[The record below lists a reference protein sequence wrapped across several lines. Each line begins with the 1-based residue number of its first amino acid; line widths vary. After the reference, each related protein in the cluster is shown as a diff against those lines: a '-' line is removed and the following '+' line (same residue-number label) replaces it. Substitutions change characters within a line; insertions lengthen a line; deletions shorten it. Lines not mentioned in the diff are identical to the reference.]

1 MATQSKTN
9 FSKMRFSGS
18 GTKSSSAGGP
28 TPWEVRMTRSRVP
41 RIRTIA
47 IVVCLAFIGRCQ
59 AQNTQAQAGALPMKH
74 LLVLGEEKGYR
85 HEAVSH
91 AMATI
96 ERLGRESGLW
106 TTTIRTDTEVLTKQ
120 KLEYNAKNLNDFDAV
135 LFYTGGELEMNLE
148 QKAALLSFV
157 HDDGKGFVGVHSAT
171 ITFTS
176 WPEYGEMI
184 GGYFDEHPWVTFD
197 APIIVEDPNFP
208 GMQQWPASFVLKD
221 EIYQMKDY
229 SRDKVRVLMR
239 LDASKLDLNNPRVH
253 RKDRDFAVT
262 WAKMYGRGR
271 VYYSTLGHV
280 EQNWD
285 DPRLQKMYLEA
296 VKWAMN
302 LVNADVTPRPLPT
315 QTGKT
320 GNQRPKIYSG
330 AIEPVSESRR

>member
-1 MATQSKTN
+1 MT
-9 FSKMRFSGS
+9 GS
-18 GTKSSSAGGP
+18 
-28 TPWEVRMTRSRVP
+28 RMTRV
-41 RIRTIA
+41 RTIA
-47 IVVCLAFIGRCQ
+47 IVLFLAFGARCA
-59 AQNTQAQAGALPMKH
+59 AQTQSSSPPMKR

-106 TTTIRTDTEVLTKQ
+106 VTTIRTDTEVLTKQ

-135 LFYTGGELEMNLE
+135 LFYTGGELEMKPE
-148 QKAALLSFV
+148 QKASLLSFV
-157 HDDGKGFVGVHSAT
+157 HDDGKGFIGVHSAT

-208 GMQQWPASFVLKD
+208 GMQPWPKSFILKD

-239 LDASKLDLNNPRVH
+239 LDASKLDLNNPHVH

-262 WAKMYGRGR
+262 WAKTYGKGR
-271 VYYSTLGHV
+271 VFYSTLGHV
-280 EQNWD
+280 DQNWD
-285 DPRLQKMYLEA
+285 DPRFQEMYLEA
-296 VKWAMN
+296 IKWAMG
-302 LVNADVTPRPLPT
+302 LVDADVTPRPLPA
-315 QTGKT
+315 QSGSA
-320 GNQRPKIYSG
+320 GNERNNIHFKALATVSDSQKSLTRSAKDCARD
-330 AIEPVSESRR
+330 AIEWR